1 MSIKADLIVKPDGMP
16 DRMLTASKVRYD
28 EFIRVSV
35 VVGGRYIQN
44 LDLTPSE
51 ANDFANGVLDLTATT
66 RRKP

>member
-1 MSIKADLIVKPDGMP
+1 MTVRADLIVKPEGMP

-35 VVGGRYIQN
+35 VVDGRYIQN